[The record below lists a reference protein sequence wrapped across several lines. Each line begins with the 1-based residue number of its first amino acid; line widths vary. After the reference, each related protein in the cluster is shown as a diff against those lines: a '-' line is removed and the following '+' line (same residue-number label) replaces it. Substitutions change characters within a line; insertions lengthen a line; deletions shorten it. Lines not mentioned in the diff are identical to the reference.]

1 MQVAGGES
9 HRGVAMGMAA
19 RSMVSESLVGTIPV
33 TGAPMSRKNRAEPA
47 ADVAEAGTRA
57 AVTQPA
63 GATSSA
69 DDPDVLLMQRVA
81 KDDAAA
87 FEALLLKWQ
96 DRLVTLF
103 WHQTGDHSTAEDLAQ
118 EVFLRVFR
126 SRKRYQPTARFS
138 TWLYTI
144 ANNVA
149 SDLRQR
155 AYRRRERGVP
165 NASSASQSMAGLDA
179 LAIEKSGQMPARVAD
194 RKELLAVVQQAL
206 ATLGDN
212 QRMAVLLAKFEHC
225 SQEEIATAMG
235 LTVPAVK
242 SLLFRARDNLR
253 TALTPYLEQRPDS
266 EVSHD

>member
-1 MQVAGGES
+1 MAVKA
-9 HRGVAMGMAA
+9 AMLGKSTALPLILA
-19 RSMVSESLVGTIPV
+19 
-33 TGAPMSRKNRAEPA
+33 
-47 ADVAEAGTRA
+47 A
-57 AVTQPA
+57 AVGSRSSGSA
-63 GATSSA
+63 ASRSSA
-69 DDPDVLLMQRVA
+69 SRSQEQDASSAESASVDPDVSLMQRVA
-81 KDDAAA
+81 NDDAAA
-87 FEALLLKWQ
+87 FEQLLLKWQ

-155 AYRRRERGVP
+155 AYRRREHGVP
-165 NASSASQSMAGLDA
+165 ATSSASQGMVGLESLAVDA
-179 LAIEKSGQMPARVAD
+179 SGEMPARVAD

-225 SQEEIATAMG
+225 SQEEIAAAMG
-235 LTVPAVK
+235 LSVPAVK

-253 TALTPYLEQRPDS
+253 TAIAPYLDQPDES
-266 EVSHD
+266 

>member
-1 MQVAGGES
+1 MAVKAAMLGKSTALPLILAAAAGSRSSGS
-9 HRGVAMGMAA
+9 AA
-19 RSMVSESLVGTIPV
+19 SRSAASRSLEQD
-33 TGAPMSRKNRAEPA
+33 A
-47 ADVAEAGTRA
+47 
-57 AVTQPA
+57 
-63 GATSSA
+63 SSA
-69 DDPDVLLMQRVA
+69 ESASVDPDVALMQRVA
-81 KDDAAA
+81 DDDAAA
-87 FEALLLKWQ
+87 FEQLLLKWQ

-155 AYRRRERGVP
+155 AYRRREHGVP
-165 NASSASQSMAGLDA
+165 AKSSASQGMVGLESLAVDA
-179 LAIEKSGQMPARVAD
+179 SGEMPARVAD

-225 SQEEIATAMG
+225 SQEEIAAAMG
-235 LTVPAVK
+235 LSVPAVK

-253 TALTPYLEQRPDS
+253 MAIAPYLDQPDES
-266 EVSHD
+266 

>member
-1 MQVAGGES
+1 MAVKAAMLGKSTALPSVLAAAAGS
-9 HRGVAMGMAA
+9 HSSGSATSQSAA
-19 RSMVSESLVGTIPV
+19 RPSQ
-33 TGAPMSRKNRAEPA
+33 
-47 ADVAEAGTRA
+47 EAGA
-57 AVTQPA
+57 A
-63 GATSSA
+63 SA
-69 DDPDVLLMQRVA
+69 ASASVDPDVALMQRVA
-81 KDDAAA
+81 NDDAAA
-87 FEALLLKWQ
+87 FEELLLKWQ

-103 WHQTGDHSTAEDLAQ
+103 RHQTGDHSTAEDLAQ

-155 AYRRRERGVP
+155 AYRRREHGVP
-165 NASSASQSMAGLDA
+165 ATSSASQSMVGLESLAVDA
-179 LAIEKSGQMPARVAD
+179 SGQMPSRVLD

-225 SQEEIATAMG
+225 SQEEIAAAMG

-253 TALTPYLEQRPDS
+253 TAIAPYLDQRDES
-266 EVSHD
+266 

>member
-1 MQVAGGES
+1 MS
-9 HRGVAMGMAA
+9 MAA
-19 RSMVSESLVGTIPV
+19 RSMLAESLVAKVPV
-33 TGAPMSRKNRAEPA
+33 AGASMSQPNRARPAENTAPSTAGAAADGLPA
-47 ADVAEAGTRA
+47 AV
-57 AVTQPA
+57 
-63 GATSSA
+63 SSA
-69 DDPDVLLMQRVA
+69 KDDPDVALMQRVA
-81 KDDAAA
+81 EDDAAA
-87 FEALLLKWQ
+87 FEQLLLKWQ

-126 SRKRYQPTARFS
+126 SRKRYVPTARFS

-155 AYRRRERGVP
+155 AYRRREHGVP
-165 NASSASQSMAGLDA
+165 ASTSASQSIAGLDS
-179 LAIEKSGQMPARVAD
+179 LAVDKSGQMPARVAD

-225 SQEEIATAMG
+225 SQEEIAAAMG

-253 TALTPYLEQRPDS
+253 TALTPYLEQP
-266 EVSHD
+266 EVREARDG